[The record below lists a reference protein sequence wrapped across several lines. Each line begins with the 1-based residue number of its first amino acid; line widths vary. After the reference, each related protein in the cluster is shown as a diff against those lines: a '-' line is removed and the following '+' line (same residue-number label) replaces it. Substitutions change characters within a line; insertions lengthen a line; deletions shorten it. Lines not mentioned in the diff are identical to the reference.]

1 MKIPHISNANINN
14 AFNFTVKSGKR
25 ILKNT
30 KKCVEQVGDKGKKA
44 VTAAMFVSG
53 GLNPQFA
60 NKSANLALNR
70 GDAFIRTNPGVVSDC
85 FTLKSSSPSLKKSA
99 AKIPVIKSAKDV
111 LLEDDPYKTAKELNV
126 LLNDLLIT
134 KGNKTNPIKNKAAV
148 FLNKAEKYNVNP
160 VLLMAISMAESSR
173 GTSVAARTKNNIG
186 GIMGRKGLRK
196 FPKVEDCI
204 EAMAE
209 TVAKHH
215 KESHLNTLEE
225 LGRSGKYCDK
235 SVAEK
240 WIKHVMFYV
249 KKLS

>member
-1 MKIPHISNANINN
+1 MKIPHISNANINS
-14 AFNFTVKSGKR
+14 AFNFTVKSGKQ
-25 ILKNT
+25 ILKGT
-30 KKCVEQVGDKGKKA
+30 KKCVEQVGDKGRRA
-44 VTAAMFVSG
+44 VTAVMFVSG

-60 NKSANLALNR
+60 NKSANLVENN
-70 GDAFIRTNPGVVSDC
+70 GDVFVRTKPGIVTDC
-85 FTLKSSSPSLKKSA
+85 FTLKSPSVKKSV
-99 AKIPVIKSAKDV
+99 AKVPVIKSAKDV
-111 LLEDDPYKTAKELNV
+111 LLVDDPYKSAKELNV
-126 LLNDLLIT
+126 LLNDLLLK

-160 VLLMAISMAESSR
+160 IVLMAISMAESSR

-186 GIMGRKGLRK
+186 GIMGRNGLRK
-196 FPKVEDCI
+196 FSRVEDCI
-204 EAMAE
+204 DAMAE

-235 SVAEK
+235 SVAED
-240 WIKHVMFYV
+240 WIKHVMFYI